1 VKRTVYIAASSA
13 DIERAEHW
21 RDRLI
26 AAGVTVTSS
35 WMANVRKVGAGNP
48 RDASDAQR
56 NAWSTQCLI
65 EVVESD
71 VLWLLVP
78 PAGVDTVGAW
88 WEAGAASV
96 SDVWIVAS
104 GDTRRTIFTARGV
117 EYLDDET
124 AFAAVLARCAP

>member
-1 VKRTVYIAASSA
+1 MTTVYIAASSA
-13 DIERAEHW
+13 DIDRAEHW

-26 AAGVTVTSS
+26 AAGVHVTST
-35 WMANVRKVGAGNP
+35 WMANVSRVGAGNP

-56 NAWSTQCLI
+56 AVWARQRLI

-71 VLWLLVP
+71 VLWLLVSP
-78 PAGVDTVGAW
+78 DGTETVGAW

-104 GDTRRTIFTARGV
+104 GDTKRSIFTALGD
-117 EYLDDET
+117 EYADDDT